1 MSRKLFAVLISF
13 LLGMIAS
20 TALGG
25 DYLHQL
31 QDQGIS
37 TGRSDVAHWGP
48 QADKYSSWTSH
59 SNRLIPVY
67 SFGTKGQP
75 VGIDLNSYTGENSI
89 YRSESKLRGV
99 YGKPTEATLNP
110 TADYMDQTNIFDLQK
125 AALDAGKKNIFLVVF
140 DGMDWQSTQAAAIWN
155 TQEIPYTAGRG
166 RGTHFQEY
174 QADGTT
180 QFGLMVTSP
189 FCDDADVDVNKQIV
203 KNSGGGLFGGYDVSQ
218 AGSGPWEKP
227 TDILYLIG
235 KSSTE
240 DGVKHSYTDSASSA
254 TSMMGGIKTYNAAIG
269 VGPHGERPK
278 TIAHLAQEQGYVAGA
293 VTSVP
298 ISHATPASAYAY
310 NVSRNDYQDISRD
323 MLGLPSASN
332 PDTPLRGLDV
342 VIGSGYGVNDPSD
355 RGQGDNYVSGNKYLA
370 DDDLKKVN
378 VNNGGKYVVATRTS
392 GADGKQVLAAAA
404 AEAAKSGQRLLGYF
418 GVGGGGDAAGHLPFC
433 SAEGD
438 FHPALGVSKKRITY
452 DAADLAEN
460 PSLVD
465 MTRAAIEVLSK
476 NDKGFWL
483 LVESG
488 DVDWA
493 NHANNLDA
501 SIGAVNSGD
510 AAVKAITDWVEQN
523 SNWNES
529 VLIVTADHGHYMFL
543 DKPELLIRPE
553 NR

>member
-1 MSRKLFAVLISF
+1 MDRKLFAVLISF
-13 LLGMIAS
+13 VLGMIVS

-25 DYLHQL
+25 DYLHQI
-31 QDQGIS
+31 QEEGIT
-37 TGRSDVAHWGP
+37 TGHSDVLHWGP
-48 QADKYSSWTSH
+48 DPDKYSSWTSH

-67 SFGTKGQP
+67 TFGTKGQP
-75 VGIDLNSYTGENSI
+75 AGIDLNSYTGENSP
-89 YRSESKLRGV
+89 YRSENKLRRI

-110 TADYMDQTNIFDLQK
+110 AADYLDQTNIFDLQK

-140 DGMDWQSTQAAAIWN
+140 DGMDWQTTQAAAIWN
-155 TQEIPYTAGRG
+155 TQQIPYTEGRG

-189 FCDDADVDVNKQIV
+189 FCDDADFDVNKQIV
-203 KNSGGGLFGGYDVSQ
+203 KNSGGGLFGGYDATI

-235 KSSTE
+235 KSSVK

-278 TIAHLAQEQGYVAGA
+278 TLAHLAQEKGYLAGA

-298 ISHATPASAYAY
+298 ISHATPASSYAY
-310 NVSRNDYQDISRD
+310 NVTRNDYQDISRD
-323 MLGLPSASN
+323 LLGLPSSSN
-332 PDTPLRGLDV
+332 PEHPLRGLDV
-342 VIGSGYGVNDPSD
+342 VIGSGWGVNATNDKA
-355 RGQGDNYVSGNKYLA
+355 QGDNYLSGNKYLA
-370 DDDLKKVN
+370 DEDLKKVDAK
-378 VNNGGKYVVATRTS
+378 NGGKYVVATRTPGVS
-392 GADGKQVLAAAA
+392 GQKVLADAADK
-404 AEAAKSGQRLLGYF
+404 AAKSGQRLLGYF
-418 GVGGGGDAAGHLPFC
+418 GVGGSGDGAGHLPFR
-433 SAEGD
+433 SGEGD
-438 FHPALGVSKKRITY
+438 FHPSLGVAKKPIVY
-452 DAADLAEN
+452 QEADLKEN
-460 PSLVD
+460 PTLVD
-465 MTRAAIEVLSK
+465 MTKAAIEVLSK

-493 NHANNLDA
+493 NHSNNIDA

-510 AAVKAITDWVEQN
+510 AAVKAITDWVEAN
-523 SNWNES
+523 SNWEES